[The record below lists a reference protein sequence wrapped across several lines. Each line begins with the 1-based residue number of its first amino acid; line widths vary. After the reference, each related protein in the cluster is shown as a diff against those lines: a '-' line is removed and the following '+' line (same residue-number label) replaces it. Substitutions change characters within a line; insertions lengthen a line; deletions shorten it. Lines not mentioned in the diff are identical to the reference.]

1 MHCQDLMHQLQIC
14 LWVVGHNAHM
24 KLIDDLNLLLR
35 LQVLKDMAVRY
46 EDAYDDSKPHCSP
59 RQ

>member
-1 MHCQDLMHQLQIC
+1 MHQLQIC
-14 LWVVGHNAHM
+14 LWVVGLNAHT
-24 KLIDDLNLLLR
+24 KFIDDLNLLLW